1 MTSKELVERLKEM
14 KIPVKN
20 HASTLVDAYVD
31 KIRKEL
37 GPELEK
43 RGEQAR
49 EDAAKDAAEEQAS
62 AEEEERKRLEGRR
75 AKALKELEKLDKK
88 LGNQNFLDKA
98 APEAVEKVRT
108 EHAELTQELK
118 LIKAQL
124 EE

>member
-1 MTSKELVERLKEM
+1 MTRMRLR
-14 KIPVKN
+14 
-20 HASTLVDAYVD
+20 S
-31 KIRKEL
+31 
-37 GPELEK
+37 
-43 RGEQAR
+43 AR
-49 EDAAKDAAEEQAS
+49 SSSGNVISSWRLPSSRAS
-62 AEEEERKRLEGRR
+62 ASSRLTPPAPQNVASISWAISRRKRLEGRR